1 MDIKIIC
8 KKENY
13 EMYKKMLESAGF
25 TIDIDAD
32 LTFREDNFIQ
42 DTVIGQI
49 DNKYEIIH
57 YSKFVI
63 IESFGH
69 DVILHT
75 LDKKYLLKQKLYEI
89 EGVFEDRGLIR
100 VNKSQIVNR
109 TMIKEIR
116 PAFNSKL
123 TLMMK
128 NGTTVDVT
136 RNYLIRFKE
145 YIGF

>member
-25 TIDIDAD
+25 TINMEAE

-49 DNKYEIIH
+49 DDKYEIIH
-57 YSKFVI
+57 YTKIVI
-63 IESFGH
+63 VESFGH
-69 DVILHT
+69 DVVLHT
-75 LDKKYLLKQKLYEI
+75 IDKKFMLKQKLYEI

-123 TLMMK
+123 SLLMK
-128 NGTTVDVT
+128 NGMLVDVT

>member
-1 MDIKIIC
+1 
-8 KKENY
+8 
-13 EMYKKMLESAGF
+13 MYKKMLESAGF
-25 TIDIDAD
+25 TINMEAE

-49 DNKYEIIH
+49 DDKYEIIH
-57 YSKFVI
+57 YTKIVI
-63 IESFGH
+63 VESFGH
-69 DVILHT
+69 DVVLHT
-75 LDKKYLLKQKLYEI
+75 IDKKFMLKQKLYEI

-123 TLMMK
+123 SLLMK
-128 NGTTVDVT
+128 NGMLVDVT

>member
-32 LTFREDNFIQ
+32 ITFREDNFIQ

>member
-1 MDIKIIC
+1 
-8 KKENY
+8 
-13 EMYKKMLESAGF
+13 MLESAGF

-69 DVILHT
+69 DVILQT

>member
-1 MDIKIIC
+1 
-8 KKENY
+8 
-13 EMYKKMLESAGF
+13 MLESAGF
-25 TIDIDAD
+25 TINMEAE

-49 DNKYEIIH
+49 DDKYEIIH
-57 YSKFVI
+57 YTKIVI
-63 IESFGH
+63 VESFGH
-69 DVILHT
+69 DVVLHT
-75 LDKKYLLKQKLYEI
+75 IDKKFMLKQKLYEI

-123 TLMMK
+123 SLLMK
-128 NGTTVDVT
+128 NGMLVDVT